1 MVDQNLFCIWRR
13 LVKRP
18 KFQDSVFTDKY
29 FSFIVV
35 IAIIWYLKNEK
46 CAQGEEDST
55 MIQKHEVSVDVE
67 KYLPALR
74 KTWCWLQKVGP
85 TKISQKAV
93 TQPDQMMDQSS
104 F

>member
-1 MVDQNLFCIWRR
+1 M
-13 LVKRP
+13 
-18 KFQDSVFTDKY
+18 
-29 FSFIVV
+29 

-46 CAQGEEDST
+46 RAQGKENST

-74 KTWCWLQKVGP
+74 KTLCWLQKVGP

-93 TQPDQMMDQSS
+93 AQPNMMDQSS

>member
-1 MVDQNLFCIWRR
+1 
-13 LVKRP
+13 
-18 KFQDSVFTDKY
+18 
-29 FSFIVV
+29 
-35 IAIIWYLKNEK
+35 
-46 CAQGEEDST
+46 

-74 KTWCWLQKVGP
+74 KTLCWLQKVGP

-93 TQPDQMMDQSS
+93 AQPDMMDQSS